1 MLPRTGFGRNGRYR
15 SVGFASCRCLATLL
29 VGLVLA
35 MSLSTTARAH
45 AVLVEASPAD
55 GMRLAASP
63 TEIVLRFNE
72 PVVPVAVRLLDGQGT
87 ELADVAVQ
95 PSGEAITMRPVRELP
110 QGVYFL
116 SYRVTSLDAHPV
128 AGTLHFGIGVDPGS
142 ANDQSGPTATQG
154 WLTAL
159 GRWLVYVTALGTI
172 GATMFELLVR
182 PPPSLATRTR
192 RLTVRLAA
200 WGFAALALRLGT
212 AGLELGGLPISSL
225 ASPTPWTIATGTTL
239 GPAIGLAAL
248 GLAVLAAGGRVPALG
263 RLLAVAAIVG
273 SFALTGH
280 AASAAPRW
288 LTAPAVGLHVLC
300 TAFWLGSL
308 LPLLWSLGLERPRAA
323 MVIGRFS
330 TLALAAVVLLA
341 GAGTTLAWVQ
351 LGGSVEA
358 LTTTA
363 YGWRLMGK
371 LALVAALLAVATL
384 NRLWL
389 TPALAQGAWSAARG
403 LRWTLRAD
411 IALGLAI
418 LAVTASFPMSPPPR
432 ALAALDTGALTIV
445 VAAPA
450 GQATLTLL
458 PGRTGTNR
466 LEAWITDRDGRPVQA
481 REATLSWSLPAA
493 GIERSRA
500 AMELPVPGVA
510 TAAGLVMPL
519 GGRWKLQLDLLIDD
533 FTKLTF
539 VGGIDVR

>member
-1 MLPRTGFGRNGRYR
+1 M
-15 SVGFASCRCLATLL
+15 LL
-29 VGLVLA
+29 VGLVLT
-35 MSLSTTARAH
+35 MSCSTSVLAH

-55 GMRLAASP
+55 GMRLETAP

-72 PVVPVAVRLLDGQGT
+72 PVVPVVVRLLDGQGT

-95 PSGEAITMRPVRELP
+95 PAGEAITMRPARELP

-116 SYRVTSLDAHPV
+116 SYRVASLDAHPV
-128 AGTLHFGIGVDPGS
+128 AGTLHFGIGVDAGFP
-142 ANDQSGPTATQG
+142 NDQSITTAPQG
-154 WLTAL
+154 WLTAF
-159 GRWLVYVTALGTI
+159 GRWLVYLTALGAI

-182 PPPSLATRTR
+182 PPPPLEARTR
-192 RLTVRLAA
+192 RLTVRLAT
-200 WGFAALALRLGT
+200 WGLAALALRLGT

-225 ASPTPWTIATGTTL
+225 ASPTPWAIAAATTL

-248 GLAVLAAGGRVPALG
+248 GLAALAAGGRLPAVW

-280 AASAAPRW
+280 AASAEPRW
-288 LTAPAVGLHVLC
+288 LTVPAVGLHVLC
-300 TAFWLGSL
+300 AAFWLGSL
-308 LPLLWSLGLERPRAA
+308 LPLLWSLDLERPRAA

-330 TLALAAVVLLA
+330 TVALAAVALLA
-341 GAGTTLAWVQ
+341 GAGTALAWVQ
-351 LGGSVEA
+351 LGGSLGA

-363 YGWRLMGK
+363 YGWRLIGK
-371 LALVAALLAVATL
+371 LALVAALLVVATL

-389 TPALAQGAWSAARG
+389 TPALARGAWRADRG
-403 LRWTLRAD
+403 LRWSLRAD
-411 IALGLAI
+411 LALGLAI
-418 LAVTASFPMSPPPR
+418 LAVTATFPLGPPPR
-432 ALAALDTGALTIV
+432 VLTALDTGALTV
-445 VAAPA
+445 VIAAPA

-466 LEAWITDRDGRPVQA
+466 LEAWVTDRDGGPVQA
-481 REATLSWSLPAA
+481 REASLSWSLPDA

-500 AMELPVPGVA
+500 AMELPAPGVA
-510 TAAGLVMPL
+510 TATGLVLPR

-539 VGGIDVR
+539 VGGIDVP

>member
-15 SVGFASCRCLATLL
+15 SVGFTSCRCLAMLL
-29 VGLVLA
+29 LGLALV
-35 MSLSTTARAH
+35 MGSSTSPRAH

-55 GMRLAASP
+55 GMRLETAP

-72 PVVPVAVRLLDGQGT
+72 PVVPVVVRLLDGQGA

-95 PSGEAITMRPVRELP
+95 PSGEAITIRPARELP
-110 QGVYFL
+110 LGAYFL
-116 SYRVTSLDAHPV
+116 SYRVASLDAHPV
-128 AGTLHFGIGVDPGS
+128 AGTLHFGIGVDPDS
-142 ANDQSGPTATQG
+142 SNDRPMPTAPQG
-154 WLTAL
+154 WLAAF
-159 GRWLVYVTALGTI
+159 GRWLVYLTALGAI

-182 PPPSLATRTR
+182 PPPSLRARTR

-200 WGFAALALRLGT
+200 WGLAALTLRLGT
-212 AGLELGGLPISSL
+212 AGLELGGLPVSSL
-225 ASPTPWTIATGTTL
+225 ASPAPWAIAAATTL

-248 GLAVLAAGGRVPALG
+248 GLAALAAGGRLPAVG
-263 RLLAVAAIVG
+263 RVLAVAAIVG

-280 AASAAPRW
+280 AASAEPRW

-300 TAFWLGSL
+300 AAFWLGSL
-308 LPLLWSLGLERPRAA
+308 LPLLWSLELERPRAA

-330 TLALAAVVLLA
+330 TMALAAVALLA
-341 GAGTTLAWVQ
+341 GAGTALAWVQ
-351 LGGSVEA
+351 LGGSLGA

-363 YGWRLMGK
+363 YGWRLIGK
-371 LALVAALLAVATL
+371 LAFVAALLVVAAL

-389 TPALAQGAWSAARG
+389 TPALAQGAWGAARG

-411 IALGLAI
+411 LALGLAI
-418 LAVTASFPMSPPPR
+418 LAVTATFPLSPPPR
-432 ALAALDTGALTIV
+432 ALAALDTGALTVV

-466 LEAWITDRDGRPVQA
+466 LEAWVTDRDGGPVQA
-481 REATLSWSLPAA
+481 REASLSWSLPDA

-500 AMELPVPGVA
+500 AMELPAPGVA
-510 TAAGLVMPL
+510 TATGLVLPR

-539 VGGIDVR
+539 VGGIDVP